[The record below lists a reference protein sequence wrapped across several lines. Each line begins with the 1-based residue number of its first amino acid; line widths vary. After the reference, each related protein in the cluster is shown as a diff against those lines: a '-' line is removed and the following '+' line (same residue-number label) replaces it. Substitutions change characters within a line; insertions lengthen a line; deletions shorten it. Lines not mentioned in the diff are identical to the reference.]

1 MRNTFRLGLTAGA
14 AVVALATA
22 GIAPAQAFSIGSGGA
37 PGGIPEQ
44 FSLVGGV
51 TTVDFNSSATLPIN
65 YTPSLLGSSSV
76 ESTSVPGSFAA
87 PFNDTTRYLAVGT
100 GPAPIGGTSVN
111 IALSGLQNYFG
122 LYWGSIDSYNTVE
135 FYRGSFALADRVGS
149 YTGAQVLTALGVVVP
164 LGTNNQTSLLTNRY
178 INFDS
183 EGASQYFDRIR
194 LTSTQ
199 AAFES
204 DNHAFRAV
212 PTPALLPG
220 LVGIGVSL
228 WRKRRQQAA

>member
-1 MRNTFRLGLTAGA
+1 LRGSSELSYLSS
-14 AVVALATA
+14 
-22 GIAPAQAFSIGSGGA
+22 FSGPLHS
-37 PGGIPEQ
+37 
-44 FSLVGGV
+44 SVGGV
-51 TTVDFNSSATLPIN
+51 TTVTFDAPIPAGVTYSGGGVVPAAGLPQAATP
-65 YTPSLLGSSSV
+65 LG
-76 ESTSVPGSFAA
+76 
-87 PFNDTTRYLAVGT
+87 DTTQFLSLGGT
-100 GPAPIGGTSVN
+100 GQPSPVTINLAS
-111 IALSGLQNYFG
+111 LGLQNYFG

>member
-1 MRNTFRLGLTAGA
+1 LG
-14 AVVALATA
+14 
-22 GIAPAQAFSIGSGGA
+22 
-37 PGGIPEQ
+37 
-44 FSLVGGV
+44 
-51 TTVDFNSSATLPIN
+51 
-65 YTPSLLGSSSV
+65 
-76 ESTSVPGSFAA
+76 
-87 PFNDTTRYLAVGT
+87 DTTQFLSLGGT
-100 GPAPIGGTSVN
+100 GQPSPVTINLAS
-111 IALSGLQNYFG
+111 LGLQNYFG

-135 FYRGSFALADRVGS
+135 FYRGSFALADRVGI
-149 YTGAQVLTALGVVVP
+149 YTGTQVLTALGVVVP

>member
-22 GIAPAQAFSIGSGGA
+22 GIAPAQAFMITSGGTLD
-37 PGGIPEQ
+37 GINGQ
-44 FSLVGGV
+44 KSSVGGV
-51 TTVDFNSSATLPIN
+51 TNVTFDIPFPLSTTYTNSGISAPPITSN
-65 YTPSLLGSSSV
+65 LVTGSLVNQYLTPTGD
-76 ESTSVPGSFAA
+76 E
-87 PFNDTTRYLAVGT
+87 TRYLTLGGDKP
-100 GPAPIGGTSVN
+100 GPVDIV
-111 IALSGLQNYFG
+111 LSSLNNYFG
-122 LYWGSIDSYNTVE
+122 LYWGSIDAYNTVA
-135 FYRGSFALADRVGS
+135 FYKGSFTAANLVGSFAGD
-149 YTGAQVLTALGVVVP
+149 ALGISGITAN
-164 LGTNNQTSLLTNRY
+164 GTQSSY

>member
-22 GIAPAQAFSIGSGGA
+22 GIAPAQAFMITSGGTA
-37 PGGIPEQ
+37 VANAGQ
-44 FSLVGGV
+44 KSSVGGV
-51 TTVDFNSSATLPIN
+51 TNVTFDAGLPLSPTYTNSGSPATSNLVIN
-65 YTPSLLGSSSV
+65 SLVNQYLTPTDD
-76 ESTSVPGSFAA
+76 E
-87 PFNDTTRYLAVGT
+87 TRYLTLGGDKP
-100 GPAPIGGTSVN
+100 GPVDIV
-111 IALSGLQNYFG
+111 LSSLNNYFG
-122 LYWGSIDSYNTVE
+122 LYWGSIDAYNTVA
-135 FYRGSFALADRVGS
+135 FYKGSFTAANLVGSFAGD
-149 YTGAQVLTALGVVVP
+149 ALGISGITAN
-164 LGTNNQTSLLTNRY
+164 GTQSSY